1 MNLFAYGTLMCTEIM
16 QQVAG
21 CLPAQ
26 LPATLAGYRR
36 CRLRGEE
43 YPAIVGQQVAVV
55 QGVVYLEV
63 PQEAWRRL
71 DRFEGEMYDR
81 RPVLVDGAGGKS
93 LAADSLRHQ
102 GRICPSAA
110 AGGVELRGISPHRQE
125 EICRGLCRFCR
136 TGGGKGGRSVKRS
149 RPLAKAAAHVADRHL
164 HIITHVHQSRF

>member
-1 MNLFAYGTLMCTEIM
+1 MNLFAYGTLMCAEIM

-43 YPAIVGQQVAVV
+43 YPAIVGQQGAAV

-93 LAADSLRHQ
+93 LAADTYVIRDAFARLLLPAEWSYAEFLRT
-102 GRICPSAA
+102 GKKRFAADYEGFAALA
-110 AGGVELRGISPHRQE
+110 AG
-125 EICRGLCRFCR
+125 
-136 TGGGKGGRSVKRS
+136 KGAER
-149 RPLAKAAAHVADRHL
+149 
-164 HIITHVHQSRF
+164 

>member
-36 CRLRGEE
+36 SRLRGEE
-43 YPAIVGQQVAVV
+43 YPAIVGQQGAVV

-71 DRFEGEMYDR
+71 DRFEGEMYAR
-81 RPVLVDGAGGKS
+81 RPVLVDGAEGKS
-93 LAADSLRHQ
+93 LAADTYVIRPEFARLLLPAEWSYAEFLRT
-102 GRICPSAA
+102 GRKRFAADYAGFAALA
-110 AGGVELRGISPHRQE
+110 AGERAE
-125 EICRGLCRFCR
+125 W
-136 TGGGKGGRSVKRS
+136 
-149 RPLAKAAAHVADRHL
+149 
-164 HIITHVHQSRF
+164 